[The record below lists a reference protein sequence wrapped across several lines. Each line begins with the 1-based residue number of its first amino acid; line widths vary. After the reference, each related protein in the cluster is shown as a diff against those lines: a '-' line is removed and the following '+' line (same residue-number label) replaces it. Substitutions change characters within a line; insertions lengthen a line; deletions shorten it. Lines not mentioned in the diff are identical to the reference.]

1 MAESDNLTSLGKKI
15 FFLFPSAFVQNQVVS
30 ELAQEEFEVYI
41 LKDEAKLHQAIA
53 LYPDSIVFASINE
66 TMGEN
71 AWEKLIKNIM
81 GSPET
86 QSGQIGIL
94 ASPSSNEESRKKY
107 VEQYK
112 VQCGF
117 TVIKSD
123 FAEAVKQLIN
133 ILNGVDAKGRRR
145 FLRVIM
151 DKESK
156 TTVNFPVNGTF
167 INGIIKD
174 ISVVG
179 FSCFFEEDPKLA
191 KNSLFGDI
199 QIRLQSQLIK
209 AEAIVFGSRMDETMK
224 CYVFLFSKRID
235 PSVRTKIR
243 KFIQSCL
250 QHNMEKGLIEKEHKE
265 KELNKE
271 KEPAK
276 EKEPDK

>member
-1 MAESDNLTSLGKKI
+1 MAESDNSGSLGKKI

-41 LKDEAKLHQAIA
+41 LKDEAKLQQALG

-66 TMGEN
+66 TMKEE
-71 AWEKLIKNIM
+71 AWDKLVRDIM
-81 GSPET
+81 GKPEND
-86 QSGQIGIL
+86 SVKVGII
-94 ASPSSNEESRKKY
+94 ASVNNEEIRAKY
-107 VEQYK
+107 VDQYK

-117 TVIKSD
+117 TVVKSD

-133 ILNGVDAKGRRR
+133 ILNGVDAKGRRK
-145 FLRVIM
+145 FMRVVM
-151 DKESK
+151 DKDSK
-156 TTVNFPVNGTF
+156 TTVNFPVNGAY

-179 FSCFFEEDPKLA
+179 FSCFFDEDPKLA

-209 AEAIVFGSRMDETMK
+209 AEAIVFGSRMDDTVK

-250 QHNMEKGLIEKEHKE
+250 QHNMEKELMEKEHKE

-271 KEPAK
+271 KEPGK
-276 EKEPDK
+276 